1 MPLKGGHENVA
12 VVPASVALI
21 QDHPSKIV
29 GQWSVKKKNGIFIG
43 YLFVKNVQRISASVL
58 LSPASTKLAS
68 HILADSQM
76 WGKYGAMFG
85 EL

>member
-29 GQWSVKKKNGIFIG
+29 GQWSVKKKMG
-43 YLFVKNVQRISASVL
+43 YLLDICS
-58 LSPASTKLAS
+58 
-68 HILADSQM
+68 
-76 WGKYGAMFG
+76 
-85 EL
+85 

>member
-29 GQWSVKKKNGIFIG
+29 GQWSVKKKWDIYWIFVRKKCPT
-43 YLFVKNVQRISASVL
+43 Y
-58 LSPASTKLAS
+58 
-68 HILADSQM
+68 
-76 WGKYGAMFG
+76 FG
-85 EL
+85 LRLTFSRLH